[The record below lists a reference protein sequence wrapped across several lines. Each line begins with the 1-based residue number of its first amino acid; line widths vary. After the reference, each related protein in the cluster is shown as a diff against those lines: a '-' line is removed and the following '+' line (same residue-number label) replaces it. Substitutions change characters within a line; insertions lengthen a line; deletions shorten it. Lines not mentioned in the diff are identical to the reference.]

1 MRDSDYR
8 LLSSSGVRMEPVG
21 EACCADIRSGCG
33 NSLDEVGFT
42 PLELD
47 HTFIGTLRTS
57 ELDKRLAYH
66 FASTAH
72 EIASDRRSVR
82 LLGQDRS
89 HHLADRE
96 LLERIGDYGLNDSAE
111 IGTFRTRVGPMALT
125 FEDSWSGWFIAK
137 TLARMS
143 DGEPLV
149 VLHLDDHRDLMPS
162 LLCKDARGAVVNPV
176 TQTVFN
182 PSSEADW
189 ELAIATGVVNI
200 GTWLTALV
208 IGASCAKSGRCVH
221 VRHLH
226 PEGGS
231 SKVSALRT
239 LRPEFH
245 RHRLFHDLSFGQVT
259 FAPGCD
265 ARHGSTFQA
274 SSDLCDLMH
283 DLPEGRVIMHIDLDY
298 FVNDFNGNTDR
309 APDMPSSDLSEDT
322 VGRVAQLEEA
332 IALLDGRIEDVIV
345 ATSPGFCA
353 ARHWAYLVSR
363 IREMLPKQGMDQ
375 ECPN

>member
-8 LLSSSGVRMEPVG
+8 LLSASGVRMEPVG
-21 EACCADIRSGCG
+21 EAWCKDIRSGCG

-47 HTFIGTLRTS
+47 HTFIGTLRPS

-82 LLGQDRS
+82 LLGQNRS

-96 LLERIGDYGLNDSAE
+96 LLERIGDYGLDSPGE
-111 IGTFRTRVGPMALT
+111 IGAFRKRIGPMALT
-125 FEDSWSGWFIAK
+125 FEDSWSGWFIAR

-162 LLCKDARGAVVNPV
+162 LLCRDALGAVVNPV
-176 TQTVFN
+176 TRTVFD
-182 PSSEADW
+182 PSSAADW

-231 SKVSALRT
+231 SQDSALCT

-245 RHRLFHDLSFGQVT
+245 RHRLFPDLSFGQVT

-265 ARHGSTFQA
+265 AQQGSTFHA
-274 SSDLCDLMH
+274 SSDLRDLMH
-283 DLPEGRVIMHIDLDY
+283 DLPEGRVILHVDLDF
-298 FVNDFNGNTDR
+298 FVNDFNGNLEGSHDIPTEGL
-309 APDMPSSDLSEDT
+309 PDGAAQRLTQLQDLIGQS
-322 VGRVAQLEEA
+322 V
-332 IALLDGRIEDVIV
+332 GRIEDVV
-345 ATSPGFCA
+345 LATSPGFCA
-353 ARHWAYLVSR
+353 SRRWPHLVTT
-363 IREMLPKQGMDQ
+363 IEEMLTRNLEGS
-375 ECPN
+375 E

>member
-1 MRDSDYR
+1 M
-8 LLSSSGVRMEPVG
+8 RMEPLG
-21 EACCADIRSGCG
+21 EARCADIRSGCG
-33 NSLDEVGFT
+33 NSLDEVGLT

-47 HTFIGTLRTS
+47 HTFIGTLRPS

-72 EIASDRRSVR
+72 EIAADRRSVR

-96 LLERIGDYGLNDSAE
+96 LLERIGDYGLNGSAE

-125 FEDSWSGWFIAK
+125 FEDSWSGWFIAR

-162 LLCKDARGAVVNPV
+162 LLCKDARGAVANPV
-176 TQTVFN
+176 TRTVFN

-208 IGASCAKSGRCVH
+208 IGASFAKLGRCIH

-231 SKVSALRT
+231 SKDSALRT

-265 ARHGSTFQA
+265 AQHCSTFQA
-274 SSDLCDLMH
+274 SSDLRDLMH

-309 APDMPSSDLSEDT
+309 APDTSSSDLSEDT
-322 VGRVAQLEEA
+322 AGRLAKLQEVL
-332 IALLDGRIEDVIV
+332 ALLDGRIEEVIV

-353 ARHWAYLVSR
+353 AQRWAYLVSR
-363 IREMLPKQGMDQ
+363 IREMLSKQGMDQ
-375 ECPN
+375 P

>member
-1 MRDSDYR
+1 M
-8 LLSSSGVRMEPVG
+8 RMEPVG
-21 EACCADIRSGCG
+21 EAYCSDIRSGCG

-47 HTFIGTLRTS
+47 HTFIGTLRPS

-72 EIASDRRSVR
+72 EISYNRRSVR

-176 TQTVFN
+176 TRTVFN

-189 ELAIATGVVNI
+189 KLAIATGVVNI

-208 IGASCAKSGRCVH
+208 IGASCGKSGRCVH

-226 PEGGS
+226 PDGGS
-231 SKVSALRT
+231 SKDSALCT

-245 RHRLFHDLSFGQVT
+245 RHHLFHNLSFGQVT

-265 ARHGSTFQA
+265 NLQGSTYRA
-274 SSDLCDLMH
+274 SSDCRDLMH
-283 DLPEGRVIMHIDLDY
+283 DLPEGRVILHVDLDY
-298 FVNDFNGNTDR
+298 FVNDFNGNV
-309 APDMPSSDLSEDT
+309 AEANDLSAD
-322 VGRVAQLEEA
+322 GFSDGAAQRLAQLKEV
-332 IALLDGRIEDVIV
+332 IALSDGRIVDSII

-353 ARHWAYLVSR
+353 SRNWASLIAD
-363 IREMLPKQGMDQ
+363 IRKILGGRGRT
-375 ECPN
+375 CGSAI